1 MLLRK
6 RHSNIIA
13 IQVQGLQPLSGRK
26 TVFSSFPKQPAT
38 EEFIARIP
46 KVELHLH
53 LEGTVEPELL
63 VRLCAGREGL
73 SRRELNDLYQF
84 SDFEGFLEAYRR
96 VTGMLTEPADFY
108 HITANLCRRLAVQG
122 IIYAETI
129 FTPQIHTRHG
139 LEHEKVIGFILQAIE
154 EARIRGGPR
163 VNLIYDTARQWGA
176 QAAAECARLAASD
189 RAVGRP
195 VVGFGVGGDELSLPA
210 DELKEAFELA
220 GGAGLK
226 RYIHAGEV
234 GGPESIWEALE
245 VLGADRIG
253 HGIAAAQ
260 DPVLLRK
267 LAAGQVA
274 LDCCPTSN
282 LMTRAVGSIEEHPLP
297 VLMES
302 GVPVTL
308 GSDDPGFFGAW
319 LQDEIALCARTW
331 RWTEETVLGIMRSGL
346 RYSFLEPADKQ
357 RLTQRL
363 ASRGETVD

>member
-1 MLLRK
+1 M
-6 RHSNIIA
+6 
-13 IQVQGLQPLSGRK
+13 QGLQPLSGRK

-96 VTGMLTEPADFY
+96 VTGMFTEPADFY
-108 HITANLCRRLAVQG
+108 HITANLCRRLVVQG

-129 FTPQIHTRHG
+129 FTPQIHTRRG

-154 EARIRGGPR
+154 EARVRGGPR

-189 RAVGRP
+189 RAAGRP
-195 VVGFGVGGDELSLPA
+195 V
-210 DELKEAFELA
+210 A

-282 LMTRAVGSIEEHPLP
+282 LMTRAVGRIEEHPLP

-363 ASRGETVD
+363 ASKGETVD